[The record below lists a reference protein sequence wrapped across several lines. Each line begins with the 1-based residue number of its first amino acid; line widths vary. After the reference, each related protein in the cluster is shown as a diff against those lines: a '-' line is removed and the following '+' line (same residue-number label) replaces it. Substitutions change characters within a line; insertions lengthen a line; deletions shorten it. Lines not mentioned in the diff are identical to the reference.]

1 MLLRVLLP
9 GLPHGFDR
17 GQNEHGQLLHDG
29 RYRELSR
36 PILAPLLEVRARLSN
51 PSASNRSDTW
61 NPAPCRVAWRA
72 KSAARSTRE
81 SKWAARPA
89 ARPPPLRRRKPSRD
103 DSNHHPLAP
112 RPTPSA
118 ARRLCVRQR
127 RHSTHDNY
135 NKFNMND
142 THLRRRGETIDARAR
157 ANIILKSLLEE
168 EFGALH
174 GV

>member
-1 MLLRVLLP
+1 MTAAIASCLGP
-9 GLPHGFDR
+9 F
-17 GQNEHGQLLHDG
+17 
-29 RYRELSR
+29 S
-36 PILAPLLEVRARLSN
+36 PLYLKCVASKALESVGVK
-51 PSASNRSDTW
+51 PVDTW

-118 ARRLCVRQR
+118 ARRLSVRQR
-127 RHSTHDNY
+127 RHGTHDNY

-142 THLRRRGETIDARAR
+142 THLRQ
-157 ANIILKSLLEE
+157 
-168 EFGALH
+168 
-174 GV
+174 